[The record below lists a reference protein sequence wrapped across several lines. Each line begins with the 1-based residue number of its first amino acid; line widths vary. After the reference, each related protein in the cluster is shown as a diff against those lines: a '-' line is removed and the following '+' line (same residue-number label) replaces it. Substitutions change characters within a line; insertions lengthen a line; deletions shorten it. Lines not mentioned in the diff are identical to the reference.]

1 MAEFKLE
8 KPRLRLIQPRLRL
21 KSNFLRSFDG
31 VYVSLGVEEAAGYN
45 GFIMEHTGHF
55 PASLDSEYLH
65 NVYRVDV
72 WLLNTLLLNADHFGK
87 EMHEVLSI

>member
-8 KPRLRLIQPRLRL
+8 KPRLRLIDPRLRL
-21 KSNFLRSFDG
+21 KSNFLRSSDG
-31 VYVSLGVEEAAGYN
+31 VYISLGVEETVDYN
-45 GFIMEHTGHF
+45 GFFMEHTRHF
-55 PASLDSEYLH
+55 PGSFDDEYVH

-72 WLLNTLLLNADHFGK
+72 WLLSTLLLNADHFGK